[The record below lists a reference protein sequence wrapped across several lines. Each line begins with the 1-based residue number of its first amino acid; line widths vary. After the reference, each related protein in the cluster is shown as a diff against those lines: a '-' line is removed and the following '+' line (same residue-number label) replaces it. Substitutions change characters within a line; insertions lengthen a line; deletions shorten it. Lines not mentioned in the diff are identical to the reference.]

1 MKDFPLHNDG
11 NVVPLDTKLKPKAD
25 ARDHERQAFE
35 KAVPGAKDDPRMQ
48 EAVRLME
55 AFFAIEAPAACTI
68 FIPKGI
74 IGGRTPQTPEG
85 LISSATGKP
94 TRIIL

>member
-1 MKDFPLHNDG
+1 MTMKDFPLHNDG

-55 AFFAIEAPAACTI
+55 AFFAIEAPAAREALVNLAEQLVSHDWARR
-68 FIPKGI
+68 GQ
-74 IGGRTPQTPEG
+74 R
-85 LISSATGKP
+85 
-94 TRIIL
+94 R

>member
-1 MKDFPLHNDG
+1 MHNDG

-25 ARDHERQAFE
+25 ARDNERQAFE

-55 AFFAIEAPAACTI
+55 AFFAIEAPAAREALVNLAEQLVSHDWARR
-68 FIPKGI
+68 GQ
-74 IGGRTPQTPEG
+74 R
-85 LISSATGKP
+85 
-94 TRIIL
+94 R